1 MGAELSLTVVFRS
14 QDGLLVPHNLP
25 SRNHFVKALQEAF
38 ESNLK
43 EVRAN
48 VILAPRLANL
58 GAAAGKQLTLVDTL
72 HEVICPEHH
81 SPHMGKGV
89 RECVQ
94 SGEEVNFAT
103 AAKVP
108 S

>member
-1 MGAELSLTVVFRS
+1 MFFRS

-38 ESNLK
+38 ESTLK

-48 VILAPRLANL
+48 FILASLFATSL
-58 GAAAGKQLTLVDTL
+58 GAAADLA
-72 HEVICPEHH
+72 EHPPRGDLSRTAEPSH
-81 SPHMGKGV
+81 GV
-89 RECVQ
+89 G
-94 SGEEVNFAT
+94 GEEDNFVPT
-103 AAKVP
+103 AKVP